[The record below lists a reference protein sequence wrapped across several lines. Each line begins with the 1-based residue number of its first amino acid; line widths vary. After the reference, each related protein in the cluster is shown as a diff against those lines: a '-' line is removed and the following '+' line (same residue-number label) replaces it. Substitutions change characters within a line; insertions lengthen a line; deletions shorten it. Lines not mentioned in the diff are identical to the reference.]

1 MDQKTVTIY
10 TTPTCHFCQM
20 SKEFFKEN
28 NIAYTE
34 HNVATDMEKRQEM
47 IDKSG
52 QMGVPVVFIGDDMVV
67 GFDKRKFVE
76 LLGLEGEAPAA

>member
-1 MDQKTVTIY
+1 
-10 TTPTCHFCQM
+10 M

-34 HNVATDMEKRQEM
+34 HNVAADMEKRQEM
-47 IDKSG
+47 VDKSG

-67 GFDKRKFVE
+67 GFDKNRFVE
-76 LLGLEGEAPAA
+76 LLGLAEGVPAA